1 MTTIEYNAPWQLY
14 ALAWSNVYHPFPAAN
29 SSTTATSSSQNNNNN
44 NNSFNT
50 SAYAPAP
57 APRQR
62 DPCLTLDPT
71 TSFPLGARIAIG
83 SFQESFSNR
92 IQLLQLAYAPSQST
106 TTNRPQPVLEPIA
119 DAPHP
124 YPPTKILFQPSTL
137 PVHNERELLATS
149 ADCLR
154 VWECA
159 PAGPADDLGYIG
171 SQADGKRVRQLPVSL
186 KEKSVL
192 AHSKSASSAPAPL
205 TSFSWNSPSPNLI
218 VTSSI
223 DTTCTIWD
231 LPTRTALTQ
240 LIAHDREV
248 YDVDW
253 CPGSSDVFA
262 SVGADGSV
270 RVFDLRS
277 LEHSTIIYETG
288 STTAAPPSSA
298 GGAHSRPGS
307 SASRSAGGYNSGP
320 LMPAAPLLR
329 IAFNPWDANYL
340 ATFHLESDSVQ
351 ILDVRAPGTPILEL
365 RGHSSPINA
374 VAWGPP
380 GNTSVSSSSFSAQP
394 SGSSGLPG
402 GGGGG
407 GGSGA
412 GGPGG
417 LLGANSHFSG
427 AYGGFNVNSSSG
439 PLGSSGSKG
448 MVSTVGDDAQCL
460 VYDLASSTLRS
471 ASAQGRRSRNGHAG
485 TPGAA
490 GGAGAGGGAS
500 GASPAPSSVM
510 SSSSNATTRVG
521 MGPGPGGHGGGPG
534 GSGGGGAGGG
544 AGGPGGMGFMS
555 NASSTTI
562 GAASVAF
569 GAETP
574 VLAYTAEEMINN
586 VSWLRAPLPGPSSP
600 SSSSHSHGSQGGGGV
615 VQEWDEYTAA
625 VSAATGYGGAGG
637 GHVPASLRPGVG
649 GTAAGHAE
657 WLALTSG
664 RKLTALRV

>member
-1 MTTIEYNAPWQLY
+1 MTSIEYTAPWQLY
-14 ALAWSNVYHPFPAAN
+14 ALAWSNAYHPFPPGGSSSSSTAAN
-29 SSTTATSSSQNNNNN
+29 TNTNTSSSSSNN
-44 NNSFNT
+44 NNSNSSSTFST
-50 SAYAPAP
+50 SAYSP
-57 APRQR
+57 APRGR
-62 DPCLTLDPT
+62 EPCLTLDPS
-71 TSFPLGARIAIG
+71 TSFPLGARLALG
-83 SFQESFSNR
+83 SFQETFSNR

-119 DAPHP
+119 EASHP
-124 YPPTKILFQPSTL
+124 YPATKILFQPATL
-137 PVHNERELLATS
+137 PVQNERELLATS

-159 PAGPADDLGYIG
+159 PAGPGDEPQYVG
-171 SQADGKRVRQLPVSL
+171 SQAEGKSRRPLPVSL
-186 KEKSVL
+186 KEQSRL

-205 TSFSWNSPSPNLI
+205 TSFSWNAPSPNLI

-288 STTAAPPSSA
+288 ATTAAPPSSA
-298 GGAHSRPGS
+298 GGAHSRPSS
-307 SASRSAGGYNSGP
+307 SASRSGNAYNSGP
-320 LMPAAPLLR
+320 IMPAAPLLR

-340 ATFHLESDSVQ
+340 ATFHLDSDSVQ
-351 ILDVRAPGTPILEL
+351 ILDVRAPGSPILEL
-365 RGHSSPINA
+365 RGHSGSINA

-380 GNTSVSSSSFSAQP
+380 GNTSSSSSSAQQGGP
-394 SGSSGLPG
+394 ANLLGTGSHFGGGYGGFSLGSGSSAL
-402 GGGGG
+402 
-407 GGSGA
+407 A
-412 GGPGG
+412 
-417 LLGANSHFSG
+417 
-427 AYGGFNVNSSSG
+427 
-439 PLGSSGSKG
+439 SSGSKG

-485 TPGAA
+485 SSGA
-490 GGAGAGGGAS
+490 GGAGGSGAS

-510 SSSSNATTRVG
+510 SSVSSNATTRVG
-521 MGPGPGGHGGGPG
+521 MGGGGGPG
-534 GSGGGGAGGG
+534 GAGM
-544 AGGPGGMGFMS
+544 GMGFMS
-555 NASSTTI
+555 NSSSTTL
-562 GAASVAF
+562 GANSVAF

-574 VLAYTAEEMINN
+574 VLAYTAEEMVNN
-586 VSWLRAPLPGPSSP
+586 VAWLRAPVPMPPSPTSA
-600 SSSSHSHGSQGGGGV
+600 HSHGSHSGGAGGGGV

-625 VSAATGYGGAGG
+625 VSAAGGGAGG
-637 GHVPASLRPGVG
+637 GYGHLPASLRPGVG
-649 GTAAGHAE
+649 GTPAGHAE
-657 WLALTSG
+657 WLALTVG
-664 RKLTALRV
+664 RRLIALRV

>member
-1 MTTIEYNAPWQLY
+1 MTVLEYNAPWPLY
-14 ALAWSNVYHPFPAAN
+14 ALAWSNAYHPFPAA
-29 SSTTATSSSQNNNNN
+29 SSSSSSSSSANNN
-44 NNSFNT
+44 NNSFST
-50 SAYAPAP
+50 SAYAPQ
-57 APRQR
+57 PRGR
-62 DPCLTLDPT
+62 DPSLTLDPT
-71 TSFPLGARIAIG
+71 TAFPLGARLAIG
-83 SFQESFSNR
+83 SFQETFSNR

-106 TTNRPQPVLEPIA
+106 TTNRPQPVLDPIA

-154 VWECA
+154 VWESA
-159 PAGPADDLGYIG
+159 PAGPPDDHGYIG
-171 SQADGKRVRQLPVSL
+171 SQADGKTRRHLPVSL

-253 CPGSSDVFA
+253 CPGSADVFA

-298 GGAHSRPGS
+298 SSRPGS
-307 SASRSAGGYNSGP
+307 SASRSGNAYHGGP
-320 LMPAAPLLR
+320 IMPAAPLLR

-380 GNTSVSSSSFSAQP
+380 GNTSGSSSSSSSNPHSSSA
-394 SGSSGLPG
+394 
-402 GGGGG
+402 
-407 GGSGA
+407 A
-412 GGPGG
+412 GGPPGSAG
-417 LLGANSHFSG
+417 QGMLGAGSHFAAG
-427 AYGGFNVNSSSG
+427 YGGFSVGSAG
-439 PLGSSGSKG
+439 GALGSSGSKG

-471 ASAQGRRSRNGHAG
+471 ASAQGRRSRNGHGGSNSAAG
-485 TPGAA
+485 GGGGGGVGGGASGAA
-490 GGAGAGGGAS
+490 GGGAGGAS

-510 SSSSNATTRVG
+510 SSVSSNATTRVG
-521 MGPGPGGHGGGPG
+521 MG
-534 GSGGGGAGGG
+534 GG
-544 AGGPGGMGFMS
+544 AGGPSGAAGMFMS
-555 NASSTTI
+555 NSSSTTI
-562 GAASVAF
+562 GTNSVAF

-574 VLAYTAEEMINN
+574 VLAYTAEEMVNN
-586 VSWLRAPLPGPSSP
+586 VAWLRAPLPLPSSP
-600 SSSSHSHGSQGGGGV
+600 ASNHSHGSHSGGAGGGGGGV
-615 VQEWDEYTAA
+615 VQEWGEYTAA
-625 VSAATGYGGAGG
+625 VSAATGSGG
-637 GHVPASLRPGVG
+637 GGGGGGGGDSGGYGHLPASLRPGVG

>member
-1 MTTIEYNAPWQLY
+1 MTSIEYNAPWPLY
-14 ALAWSNVYHPFPAAN
+14 ALAWSNVYHPFPAA
-29 SSTTATSSSQNNNNN
+29 SSSSSSANNNNN
-44 NNSFNT
+44 NNSSSSSSGGGGGAGNAFST
-50 SAYAPAP
+50 SAYAPV
-57 APRQR
+57 PRGR

-71 TSFPLGARIAIG
+71 TAFPLGARLAIG
-83 SFQESFSNR
+83 SFQETFSNR

-106 TTNRPQPVLEPIA
+106 STNRPQAVLNPIA
-119 DAPHP
+119 DASHP
-124 YPPTKILFQPSTL
+124 YPATKILFQPSSL
-137 PVHNERELLATS
+137 PVQNERELLATS

-159 PAGPADDLGYIG
+159 PAQPGDESEYIG
-171 SQADGKRVRQLPVSL
+171 SQGESKGRRPLPVSL

-288 STTAAPPSSA
+288 ATTAAPPSSA
-298 GGAHSRPGS
+298 SGAHSRPGS
-307 SASRSAGGYNSGP
+307 SASRSGNAYNSGP
-320 LMPAAPLLR
+320 VMPAAPLLR

-340 ATFHLESDSVQ
+340 ATFHLDSDSVQ
-351 ILDVRAPGTPILEL
+351 ILDVRAPGSPILEL
-365 RGHSSPINA
+365 KGHSSPINA

-380 GNTSVSSSSFSAQP
+380 GNTSSSSSSNQQ
-394 SGSSGLPG
+394 
-402 GGGGG
+402 
-407 GGSGA
+407 

-417 LLGANSHFSG
+417 LLGAASHYSG
-427 AYGGFNVNSSSG
+427 GYGGFS
-439 PLGSSGSKG
+439 LGSAGGAHGSGGSKG

-485 TPGAA
+485 SNSAGGGA
-490 GGAGAGGGAS
+490 GGAG

-510 SSSSNATTRVG
+510 SSVSSNATTRVG
-521 MGPGPGGHGGGPG
+521 MGGGGG
-534 GSGGGGAGGG
+534 GSGAAGAG
-544 AGGPGGMGFMS
+544 AMGMGFMS
-555 NASSTTI
+555 NSSSTTI
-562 GAASVAF
+562 GAGSVAF

-574 VLAYTAEEMINN
+574 VLAYTAEEMVNN
-586 VSWLRAPLPGPSSP
+586 VAWLRAPLPMPSSP
-600 SSSSHSHGSQGGGGV
+600 ASNNSHGSHSGGGGGGV

-625 VSAATGYGGAGG
+625 VSAATGSGAGG
-637 GHVPASLRPGVG
+637 GSDRYGHLPASLRPGVG

-657 WLALTSG
+657 WLAMTSG